1 MPTNNPQDDA
11 MFAQLSAQVYQGVR
25 RFTLL
30 QSDAQEVSTL
40 VFAGQ
45 RDTKKQYASLNVTSK
60 LLEEDINALRE
71 ELNGVSE
78 QVRKFSTRFRYLVK
92 VDLLTS
98 LQKRVDALPYERL
111 IGRAEFERLLQ
122 MELSQR

>member
-1 MPTNNPQDDA
+1 M
-11 MFAQLSAQVYQGVR
+11 
-25 RFTLL
+25 
-30 QSDAQEVSTL
+30 
-40 VFAGQ
+40 
-45 RDTKKQYASLNVTSK
+45 NVTSK

-98 LQKRVDALPYERL
+98 LQKRVDALPYERF